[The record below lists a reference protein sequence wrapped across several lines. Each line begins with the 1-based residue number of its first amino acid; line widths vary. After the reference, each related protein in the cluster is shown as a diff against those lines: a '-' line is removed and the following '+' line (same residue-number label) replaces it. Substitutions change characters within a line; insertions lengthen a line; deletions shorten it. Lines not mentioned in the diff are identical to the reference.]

1 MIGEYDFGRQSGDDN
16 SLETLEDIDPH
27 FNMGFDFAYKIPFNL
42 SLDLEYQTGVSDP
55 GTENT
60 VSFSLTH
67 NKLIWVNF
75 SQPLINEA
83 SISMNYGN
91 SEWMEEWFS
100 TP

>member
-1 MIGEYDFGRQSGDDN
+1 M
-16 SLETLEDIDPH
+16 
-27 FNMGFDFAYKIPFNL
+27 
-42 SLDLEYQTGVSDP
+42 
-55 GTENT
+55 
-60 VSFSLTH
+60 SFSLTH

-100 TP
+100 TPSTSKFSKYTAKVVFIQHQLAICQLFQQVNLCLFC